1 MKVYIRVRPIAQMK
15 GTRGAL
21 ARASAVFSAI
31 VALGLMPIVPA
42 VGRQFEIPGAVPGR
56 AVRLRAAGMA
66 LCTAPVLELRGGG
79 GVHLPTVA
87 WSQRQNTLML
97 KIEVP
102 AGGKCSADNIKVG
115 EQSVAWHEAEIGLDL
130 SLFQKLDEASI
141 KVHSDGSAAP
151 KQPTF

>member
-1 MKVYIRVRPIAQMK
+1 MRY
-15 GTRGAL
+15 
-21 ARASAVFSAI
+21 
-31 VALGLMPIVPA
+31 LGLYPGGQLGSA
-42 VGRQFEIPGAVPGR
+42 LRGWRYAQRQFLSCAV
-56 AVRLRAAGMA
+56 A
-66 LCTAPVLELRGGG
+66 G

-102 AGGKCSADNIKVG
+102 AGVKCSADNIKVG